1 MAMVADRRELLWRIE
16 RAMLS
21 MQALG
26 YSPEQIEKILRD
38 VFRHQPQGVYT
49 NQQLLPMVQDLEK
62 RVHQAKRWILY
73 LNSGS
78 CGLNPGQKT
87 NRQFTAPQT
96 RQVIQ

>member
-1 MAMVADRRELLWRIE
+1 MVADRKELLWRIE

-26 YSPEQIEKILRD
+26 YRAEQIEKVLLG
-38 VFRHQPQGVYT
+38 VFHHQPQGIYT
-49 NQQLLPMVQDLEK
+49 NQQLLPPVQDLEK

-78 CGLNPGQKT
+78 CGFNPVSSHK
-87 NRQFTAPQT
+87 QT
-96 RQVIQ
+96 PSCMN